1 VLDIGMNAG
10 LYTWLASAIAPE
22 LRVIGVDMQ
31 PLCMMV
37 AECGLRLANRR
48 RQEGALPAN
57 VTLLRRYV
65 SSSGDDPTVSVPG
78 DQCEVMAS
86 PSETGGT
93 RADLKQNLEARKS
106 KMLPIRPLA
115 LGQHLLKHFG
125 GNSQRAAVVKIDTEG
140 FETRVLESLRPA
152 WHLLGDIVFELQV
165 DAWAH
170 HGVSQDDGLRT
181 LQDLIRANRY
191 RIVTLPHTALGVGRG
206 EAWWRVGPEF
216 VDPCRLPHVDIELS
230 LPPNR
235 EWYKGLRNATV
246 MHGHQLEALIRGRRV
261 NGFHEFLLTRRWE
274 GCTNEERDEAG

>member
-1 VLDIGMNAG
+1 MLDIGMNAG

-57 VTLLRRYV
+57 VTLLQRYV

-152 WHLLGDIVFELQV
+152 
-165 DAWAH
+165 
-170 HGVSQDDGLRT
+170 
-181 LQDLIRANRY
+181 
-191 RIVTLPHTALGVGRG
+191 RG
-206 EAWWRVGPEF
+206 TCSVISYLS
-216 VDPCRLPHVDIELS
+216 CR
-230 LPPNR
+230 
-235 EWYKGLRNATV
+235 W
-246 MHGHQLEALIRGRRV
+246 MHGRTMA
-261 NGFHEFLLTRRWE
+261 
-274 GCTNEERDEAG
+274 